1 MPGQPSGASISH
13 DRMTDSEQT
22 LAPYA
27 YRSGSSRGRRRPEP
41 THAFRNPFQRD
52 RDRVIHSR
60 AFRRLEYKTQVFLN
74 SAGDH
79 YRTRLTHTIEVA
91 AVARTVARRLCVNE
105 DLTEAVALA
114 HDLGHAP
121 FGHVGERIL
130 NEALKQ
136 HGGFDHNRQCL
147 RVVDLLEEKY
157 PGIDGLNLTWEVRS
171 GLVKRRGRRSKLD
184 GEILPPSPCVEA
196 QIADVADDLAYYAH
210 DLDDGIAAGLI
221 HPRQL
226 KDLTLWGLAAEDAR
240 RAGGDPGA
248 PYFTAFVIRC
258 LIDRL
263 VGNVIE
269 WSLRQLA
276 ETAPSSPSEVEALER
291 PLVGFSPEFAE
302 GAVEL
307 RTFLFQHLYWHPLIL
322 EVNTRVGRVVA
333 DLYEWFLAHPEKL
346 GRRARAVIRRDGIH
360 RAVADYIAGMTDRY
374 ALKMHAD
381 IFGTKTPSL

>member
-1 MPGQPSGASISH
+1 M
-13 DRMTDSEQT
+13 
-22 LAPYA
+22 
-27 YRSGSSRGRRRPEP
+27 
-41 THAFRNPFQRD
+41 FRNAFQRD

-91 AVARTVARRLCVNE
+91 AVARTVARRLRVNE

-147 RVVDLLEEKY
+147 RVVDLLEKKY
-157 PGIDGLNLTWEVRS
+157 PGINGLNLTWEVRS
-171 GLVKRRGRRSKLD
+171 GLVKRRGRRSELD
-184 GEILPPSPCVEA
+184 GEILPPSPPLEA

-221 HPRQL
+221 HPGQL
-226 KDLTLWGLAAEDAR
+226 DHLTLWKLAAEDAR
-240 RAGGDPGA
+240 RSGGDPA
-248 PYFTAFVIRC
+248 EPYFTAFVIRC

-263 VGNVIE
+263 VGDLIE
-269 WSLRQLA
+269 WSLRQLK
-276 ETAPSSPSEVEALER
+276 EIQPSSPEEVQALDR
-291 PLVGFSPEFAE
+291 PMVGFSPEFAE
-302 GAVEL
+302 AAVEL
-307 RTFLFQHLYWHPLIL
+307 RTFLFQHLYWHPVIL
-322 EVNTRVGRVVA
+322 DVNTRVGRVVA
-333 DLYEWFLAHPEKL
+333 DLYDWFLTHPEKI
-346 GRRARAVIRRDGIH
+346 GRRARAVIARDGIE
-360 RAVADYIAGMTDRY
+360 RAVGDYIAGMTDRY
-374 ALKMHAD
+374 ALKMHAE
-381 IFGTKTPSL
+381 IFGAEVAAP